1 VPTGGRV
8 VSVVDAITPAR
19 RADSDRGRAQQ
30 PGDQGDRRRRA
41 QLEKAADAEKE
52 GQPGGWRRYGGP
64 RAEHGNPA
72 TMWDRR
78 RQRDWKGPRMR
89 RRIWHGGH
97 GRMARRQGPA
107 STGSAMGYGVDRDGA
122 FQADPK
128 WAGPITGPG
137 PGRRPDAV
145 SWPRMRTRWYRR
157 GGGSPNGR
165 GRSPPVSRHG
175 NPGVDK
181 TGCIVGRSGRAWAH
195 GRRAGY
201 KSKVARRAVPG
212 NLKPNDQ
219 GDGWAGQPA
228 GGSGPTSGARLT
240 RMRTGG
246 RTGAGRQAGTRS

>member
-1 VPTGGRV
+1 V

-122 FQADPK
+122 FQ
-128 WAGPITGPG
+128 PIRSGPG
-137 PGRRPDAV
+137 QLPGRVQDAA
-145 SWPRMRTRWYRR
+145 RTPYL
-157 GGGSPNGR
+157 GR
-165 GRSPPVSRHG
+165 G
-175 NPGVDK
+175 
-181 TGCIVGRSGRAWAH
+181 CA
-195 GRRAGY
+195 
-201 KSKVARRAVPG
+201 
-212 NLKPNDQ
+212 Q
-219 GDGWAGQPA
+219 DGI
-228 GGSGPTSGARLT
+228 GGAAEA
-240 RMRTGG
+240 RTGG
-246 RTGAGRQAGTRS
+246 DGVHPSRGTEIRALTKPDALLAGAAGPGHMDGGPGTRARWPGGQCQET

>member
-1 VPTGGRV
+1 M
-8 VSVVDAITPAR
+8 SVVDAITPTR

-78 RQRDWKGPRMR
+78 RQRNLKRPRMR
-89 RRIWHGGH
+89 RRIWHGSH

-157 GGGSPNGR
+157 GGGSPSGR

-175 NPGVDK
+175 KPGVDK
-181 TGCIVGRSGRAWAH
+181 SGALAGVAGR
-195 GRRAGY
+195 RRAGAQALH
-201 KSKVARRAVPG
+201 KDLGKAAKV
-212 NLKPNDQ
+212 
-219 GDGWAGQPA
+219 
-228 GGSGPTSGARLT
+228 SGARWT
-240 RMRTGG
+240 PKDPTARPG
-246 RTGAGRQAGTRS
+246 RARQSAGAGGPTRQAQVR